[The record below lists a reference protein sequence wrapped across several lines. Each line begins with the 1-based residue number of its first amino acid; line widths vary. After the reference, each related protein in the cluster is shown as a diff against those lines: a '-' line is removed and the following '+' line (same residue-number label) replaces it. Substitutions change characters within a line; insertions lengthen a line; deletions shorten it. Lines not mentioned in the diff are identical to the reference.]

1 MHGATC
7 CVLASLLLLDTG
19 LALEFPISAF
29 VRYVDGLR
37 TASAANLLR
46 TQCIIR
52 VRCFAAVSLQGLHPA
67 DGGSQV
73 ESTGRTH
80 TATSS
85 GIRYSYTYIFIRAL

>member
-37 TASAANLLR
+37 TASAANLLLPE
-46 TQCIIR
+46 
-52 VRCFAAVSLQGLHPA
+52 CFAFAVSLLFRFKVLHPA

-73 ESTGRTH
+73 GLILLAVYQVLVHICLYE
-80 TATSS
+80 
-85 GIRYSYTYIFIRAL
+85 AL